1 MSTTEVSK
9 WQVVMKQFHYKRK
22 AYVSIFLTLIFVQIL
37 GMLFSFTSNG
47 GGSGDSIGISY
58 GYTLYSSSAIIMMTL
73 LWAFISSLLLTT
85 KAYKFDDFLFV
96 TNRLTSNVSNV
107 LFLLFMSLL
116 GAITTSLASL
126 VFRLLLFLLKDSES
140 LVMMNMGI
148 GDWIMG
154 VVVAFLYILLVATI
168 GYLIGTVFQWG
179 IIGRILVP
187 VVVLSTLFSRQG
199 EDSLVVLIGSIYVEE
214 PVFLLYFVKVFLTAG
229 LLLTL
234 STILTN
240 RMEVRS

>member
-179 IIGRILVP
+179 DHWTNFGTCCCSFHLVFETRGRFPCCVDWKHLC
-187 VVVLSTLFSRQG
+187 RG
-199 EDSLVVLIGSIYVEE
+199 ASI
-214 PVFLLYFVKVFLTAG
+214 F
-229 LLLTL
+229 
-234 STILTN
+234 TILCKSFPNSWTTTYL
-240 RMEVRS
+240 VHYSH